1 MAWTPGH
8 AALRYCVVFVWL
20 LTLPAAARAHGP
32 LGARIAAVSQQISA
46 DPKDAGLYVERAE
59 LYRRDGRPD
68 RALSDLGRA
77 EALAPGSTP
86 IRLCRAQI
94 ALDAAKPADARVLLD
109 SVLTEEP
116 GLAPALLLRA
126 RALSALGL
134 QRDAVA
140 DLDELIRDSRRPAPE
155 WIVQRAELLIDL
167 GESSWDRA
175 LEGLDQGM
183 AQLGPVPAIA
193 ELAVNLELR
202 RGRYDSALAHLDR
215 LHESTPER
223 PTLMALRGD
232 VLQRAGR
239 RLEAWVA
246 WSEALTQIEALPPGR
261 RHAPATVALESRL
274 RVALSSS
281 GSLP

>member
-8 AALRYCVVFVWL
+8 AALRLCVVFSWL

-46 DPKDAGLYVERAE
+46 EPKDAGLYVERAE

-68 RALSDLGRA
+68 RALSDLERA
-77 EALAPGSTP
+77 EVLAPGSTP

-109 SVLTEEP
+109 TVLADEP
-116 GLAPALLLRA
+116 GLRPALLLRA
-126 RALSALGL
+126 RALSALGF
-134 QRDAVA
+134 QKDAVA
-140 DLDELIRDSRRPAPE
+140 DLDRLIREAPRPAPE

-183 AQLGPVPAIA
+183 AALGPVPAIA
-193 ELAVNLELR
+193 ELAVSLEMR
-202 RGRYDSALAHLDR
+202 RARYDFALARLDR
-215 LHESTPER
+215 LRESSPER

-246 WSEALTQIEALPPGR
+246 WSEALNQIENLPAGR

-274 RVALSSS
+274 RLALSSS